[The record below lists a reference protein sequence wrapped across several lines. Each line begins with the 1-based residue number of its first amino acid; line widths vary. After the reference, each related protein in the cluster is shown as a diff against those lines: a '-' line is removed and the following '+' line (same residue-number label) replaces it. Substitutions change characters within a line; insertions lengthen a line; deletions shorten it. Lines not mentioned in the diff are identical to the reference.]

1 MHSEPNL
8 WESERLFS
16 NMPRREFVSLC
27 CHLVVS
33 FGCRTLRAHWQQLQ
47 VKSAR
52 WLSHAHHNP
61 TNYVAVAH
69 SKRYSIQ
76 SRRFALLIWRPN
88 DIIHSWTIT
97 SIILLQREIG
107 QYADLELGFKF
118 LNLPDWT
125 SQWKSKLHNKLLLIY
140 LTKKLFHSWCAY
152 HLNTTI
158 NAS

>member
-33 FGCRTLRAHWQQLQ
+33 FGCRTLRALAAI
-47 VKSAR
+47 KSQKCKVTLAR
-52 WLSHAHHNP
+52 APQS
-61 TNYVAVAH
+61 NYVVVAH

-76 SRRFALLIWRPN
+76 SRRFALLIWHPH
-88 DIIHSWTIT
+88 DIIYSWTIT